1 MGKFKDLLDKNE
13 YVILDGA
20 LGTELENRGYDVSG
34 KLWSAKYL
42 LENPKVIQDLHEVY
56 FELVLISS
64 QLQVI
69 RQPFK
74 DLKITV

>member
-20 LGTELENRGYDVSG
+20 LGTELENLGYDVSG

-42 LENPKVIQDLHEVY
+42 L
-56 FELVLISS
+56 
-64 QLQVI
+64 
-69 RQPFK
+69 
-74 DLKITV
+74 

>member
-42 LENPKVIQDLHEVY
+42 LENPKVIQDLHEV
-56 FELVLISS
+56 VLISS